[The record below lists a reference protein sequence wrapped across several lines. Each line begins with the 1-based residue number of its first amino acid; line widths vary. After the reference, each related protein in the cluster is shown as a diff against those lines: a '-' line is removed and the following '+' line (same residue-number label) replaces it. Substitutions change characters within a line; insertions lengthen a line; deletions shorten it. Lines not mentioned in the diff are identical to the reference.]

1 MVVSF
6 ANPMGPQSKGGNVG
20 QSPYIPH
27 PFSPNKGSADGEGST
42 HDSSESNPERKNSTE
57 DELKFFNLP
66 NNNAGNFALR
76 TPTSRSVPLQQI
88 VQQVGVP
95 QE

>member
-6 ANPMGPQSKGGNVG
+6 ANPIGPQSKGGNVG

-76 TPTSRSVPLQQI
+76 TPTNRSVPL
-88 VQQVGVP
+88 
-95 QE
+95 